1 MDADPGFL
9 YRTLRKLEE
18 EGAVR
23 SSWDT
28 GGSGPARRVYALADL
43 GGERLHTW
51 AAHLRGTRARLDRF
65 LTDYTTLRQE
75 KGGKNDH
82 HHAHARAR
90 AFSHAECCG
99 EPMPHP
105 MSGCCE
111 PTPGHHHGSSC
122 CATDVG
128 IGFRRR
134 LVSGEDKIAKL
145 EAYLAD
151 LPAET
156 KAVQDK
162 LTALRKAE

>member
-65 LTDYTTLRQE
+65 LTDYT
-75 KGGKNDH
+75 
-82 HHAHARAR
+82 
-90 AFSHAECCG
+90 SHAECCG

-105 MSGCCE
+105 MGGCCE